1 MSVSL
6 EAPRY
11 PTTRRLLSTRPVIKQ
26 QTKTCSDLRPIRVVQ
41 FMAHILSPKK
51 EAASVLA
58 VGFAFM
64 ILKQESE
71 GVDYRVTAYI
81 TYYSDYY

>member
-1 MSVSL
+1 
-6 EAPRY
+6 
-11 PTTRRLLSTRPVIKQ
+11 
-26 QTKTCSDLRPIRVVQ
+26 
-41 FMAHILSPKK
+41 MAHISSLKK

-71 GVDYRVTAYI
+71 VVDYRLTAYMS
-81 TYYSDYY
+81 YYSDYY

>member
-1 MSVSL
+1 MSL

-26 QTKTCSDLRPIRVVQ
+26 QTKTCSDLRPIKSSSVYSSY
-41 FMAHILSPKK
+41 IITEK

-58 VGFAFM
+58 VGFAIM

-81 TYYSDYY
+81 IYYRDYY

>member
-1 MSVSL
+1 
-6 EAPRY
+6 
-11 PTTRRLLSTRPVIKQ
+11 
-26 QTKTCSDLRPIRVVQ
+26 
-41 FMAHILSPKK
+41 MAHILSLKK